1 MMANDLKTSSKTLV
15 DELRE
20 QIESSTLKP
29 SQKFIT
35 GSEWNDLKREQNRT
49 LQNLA
54 RAHIES
60 FNFMINEGLQ
70 KGLQN
75 LNPIGF
81 ELANG
86 DRIVIQIMDC
96 VILRPNVSNRNEIK
110 SISSHHSLCTKLYP
124 SECRMAKTS
133 YKAKV
138 SLTINWSLNGRVQD
152 IIEDII
158 GEIPIMVKSN
168 RCNLEKLTRSEL
180 IHRKEDS
187 EEFGGYFIM
196 NGNEYLIR
204 KLIAQRRNYP
214 MAIIRSSWKDS
225 GQFFSEYG
233 VSIRCVRNDQIGSNM
248 VLHYLTNGTVKLR
261 FFYNRQPIY
270 LPLILVL
277 KVLCDVSDQF
287 IFNELIKTRENDNFF
302 QSCIVNM
309 LRMVQQEKLYTS
321 KQIKKYIGERV
332 RIRYEAPS
340 WYTDEEITDNLFRE
354 CIAVH
359 LNSNVDKFNLLVF
372 MTRKLFAFVQREC
385 AEEKPDNPMF
395 HEIYQSGHIYFTLLL
410 ERLQVFLS
418 TVRQAIER
426 QYQQSLRYRDAHSF
440 SLTTAMV
447 RRALASKYR
456 EITRPM
462 EHLITTGYLR
472 SKTGLGL
479 MQSAGMAVKAEKIN
493 FWRFLAH
500 FRSVHRGQ
508 FFSEMKTTACRKLY
522 PEAWGFLCPVHTPDG
537 APCGL
542 LNHFSE
548 LCQITNQQQSVRH
561 LASVLTVL
569 GMEPLDSP
577 IKPDSNYL
585 NVLLDGRTLG
595 FVHENSATKI
605 VNQLRMWKTTG
616 KEKIPLTLE
625 IGLVPRT
632 DKPTQYPALY
642 LFSTPSRMIRPVF
655 NLLTQNIEFIG
666 TFEQC
671 YMDICVTNSELITG
685 ITTHQEIRETSFLSI
700 LARQIPYPDFNQS
713 PRNMYSCQ
721 MAKQTMGTASH
732 TLRYRS
738 DNKMYSILTPQSPLV
753 RTAAYDHYALDN
765 YPLGTNAV
773 VAVISYTGYDME
785 DAMILNKSSVERGFQ
800 AGIINKTEVI
810 DLYELAGLRS
820 TQLQELMLK
829 FGYDETI
836 DIDEKYSGMFDKDGL
851 PFIGRLVCQDD
862 PVCAYLDMVEN
873 RTKFHKYKSS
883 EPAYIFD
890 VKILSDGNE
899 TRITRVAISFLIRRS
914 PIIGDKFANRHGQ
927 KGICSFLWPAE
938 DMPFTE
944 SGIIPDIL
952 FNPHGFPSRMTIGQM
967 IETLAGK
974 SASMHGLVHDC
985 TPFTFSEDNLAS
997 DYYGKLLESYGFNYY
1012 GTEKMFSGVDGRE
1025 LEAQIFIGVVYYIRL
1040 RHMVGD
1046 KYQVRSTGP
1055 IDQITHQPVKGRKR
1069 AGGIRFGE
1077 MERDSLL
1084 AHGTTFLLQDRLFNN
1099 SDKTLVHMCKK
1110 CGSILS
1116 PYLFSTTTN
1125 KNNNEGID
1133 KNDETIN
1140 GGGGDLEAEKIQYWN
1155 CKLCDSAEHI
1165 VKVAIPFVL
1174 QYLVAELASV
1184 NIKVKFTAT

>member
-1 MMANDLKTSSKTLV
+1 MSF
-15 DELRE
+15 RE
-20 QIESSTLKP
+20 QLESSTTKP
-29 SQKFIT
+29 SQKFINGT
-35 GSEWNDLKREQNRT
+35 QWNDLKSEQTRT

-54 RAHIES
+54 RAHIDS

-86 DRIVIQIMDC
+86 DRVVIQIMDC
-96 VILRPNVSNRNEIK
+96 VVLHPTVPNKNEVK
-110 SISSHHSLCTKLYP
+110 ISSHHSLCTKIYP
-124 SECRMAKTS
+124 SECRMVKTS
-133 YKAKV
+133 YKGKV
-138 SLTINWSLNGRVQD
+138 LLTMNWSLNGRVQD
-152 IIEDII
+152 IIEDVI
-158 GEIPIMVKSN
+158 GDIPIMVKSN

-225 GQFFSEYG
+225 GQFFSEHG

-277 KVLCDVSDQF
+277 KVLCDASDQF
-287 IFNELIKTRENDNFF
+287 IYNELIKTRENDNFF

-309 LRMVQQEKLYTS
+309 LRLVQQEKLYTS

-332 RIRYEAPS
+332 RVRFEAPS

-410 ERLQVFLS
+410 ERFQVFLS
-418 TVRQAIER
+418 TIKQAIER
-426 QYQQSLRYRDAHSF
+426 QFQQSLRFRDASSF
-440 SLTTAMV
+440 TLTTAMV
-447 RRALASKYR
+447 RKALTSNYR

-561 LASVLTVL
+561 LTSVLTGL

-585 NVLLDGRTLG
+585 NVLLDGRALG
-595 FVHENSATKI
+595 FVHENCVTKI
-605 VNQLRMWKTTG
+605 VNQLRMMKTTG

-625 IGLVPRT
+625 IGLVPHT

-671 YMDICVTNSELITG
+671 YMDICVTSSEMIPG
-685 ITTHQEIRETSFLSI
+685 VTTHQEIRETSFLSI

-753 RTAAYDHYALDN
+753 RTSAYDHYALDN

-785 DAMILNKSSVERGFQ
+785 DAMILNKASVERGFQ
-800 AGIINKTEVI
+800 AGIIHKTEVI

-820 TQLQELMLK
+820 TQQQELMLK
-829 FGYDETI
+829 FGYDQSV
-836 DIDEKYSGMFDKDGL
+836 DVDEKYAGMFDQDGL

-862 PVCAYLDMVEN
+862 PVCAYVDIVEN

-890 VKILSDGNE
+890 VKILSDGDE
-899 TRITRVAISFLIRRS
+899 TRIVRVAISYLLRRS

-927 KGICSFLWPAE
+927 K
-938 DMPFTE
+938 
-944 SGIIPDIL
+944 
-952 FNPHGFPSRMTIGQM
+952 
-967 IETLAGK
+967 
-974 SASMHGLVHDC
+974 ASMHGLVHDC

-1125 KNNNEGID
+1125 KNNVNDGID
-1133 KNDETIN
+1133 GEAI
-1140 GGGGDLEAEKIQYWN
+1140 GDPEAEMIQYWT

-1165 VKVAIPFVL
+1165 VKIAIPFVL